1 MSDLADIQD
10 LLDAD
15 DPLAWAHDNLRLV
28 ARGDAACV
36 FDHPAFPGAV
46 VRVSDYPDGWFG
58 YAMALDALA
67 ASAGDGPLADAI
79 SRHAP
84 GVLGM
89 AYLERPDTEAYV
101 AVCERLA
108 PAEEGEDHEQARIAG
123 AIMATRFAPSLDE
136 PDPHGLSAHAR
147 DWAEAAVGSGRI
159 DPGEARAF
167 VEDQPL
173 FLALAQALPPGF
185 ADLREGNWMRRG
197 RHLVLNDPSGTMS
210 PADEARFKRLHA
222 LPASSAAI
230 CRP

>member
-15 DPLAWAHDNLRLV
+15 DPLAWAHENLRLV

-36 FDHPAFPGAV
+36 FDHPALPGAV

-58 YAMALDALA
+58 YAMALESLA
-67 ASAGDGPLADAI
+67 ASAGDGLLADAI
-79 SRHAP
+79 CRHAP

-108 PAEEGEDHEQARIAG
+108 PAGDGEDGDQARIAG
-123 AIMATRFAPSLDE
+123 AIMATRFAPCLDE
-136 PDPHGLSAHAR
+136 TDPDRLSAHAR
-147 DWAEAAVGSGRI
+147 DWAGAAVAAGRI
-159 DPGEARAF
+159 GLGESRAF

-210 PADEARFKRLHA
+210 PADAARFRRIHG
-222 LPASSAAI
+222 LPAFPAPAG
-230 CRP
+230 RP